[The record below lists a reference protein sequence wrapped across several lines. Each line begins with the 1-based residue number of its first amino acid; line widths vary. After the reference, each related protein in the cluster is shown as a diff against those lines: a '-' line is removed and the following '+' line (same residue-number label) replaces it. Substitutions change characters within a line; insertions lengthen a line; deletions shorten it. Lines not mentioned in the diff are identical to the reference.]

1 MTANSRSLLRD
12 AGFALALGLI
22 FAWFGVYESSR
33 LPFPERLAYWTT
45 TIATGIL
52 SGRVVMPFVFEQ
64 RLSHLHLALKVL
76 IAATAISVPVMV
88 VLLVIERFVFDLV
101 THPTEWPVSFGY
113 VLVVSLV
120 LTFGFAML
128 DIFEKTNATQNASGP
143 DARPPA
149 ITERLPVR
157 LRTARIY
164 AVSAEDHYLRV
175 HTSAG
180 EELIL
185 MRLGD
190 AIRELEG
197 IEGLQ
202 THRSWWVAREGLAE
216 TERVNGKLVLKLKSG
231 AEAPVSRTYRKSIQ
245 NAGWL

>member
-1 MTANSRSLLRD
+1 MNANSRSLLRD
-12 AGFALALGLI
+12 AGLALALGLI
-22 FAWFGVYESSR
+22 FAWFGVYESSQ
-33 LPFPERLAYWTT
+33 LPFPGRVVYWTA

-52 SGRVVMPFVFEQ
+52 AGRLVMPFVFEQ
-64 RLSHLHLALKVL
+64 RLPHLHMALKVL
-76 IAATAISVPVMV
+76 IAATAISIPVMV
-88 VLLVIERFVFDLV
+88 VLLVIERFVFDLA
-101 THPTEWPVSFGY
+101 TDPSEWPTSFAY

-120 LTFGFAML
+120 LTFGFALL
-128 DIFEKTNATQNASGP
+128 DIFEKTNATQSASGP

-149 ITERLPVR
+149 ITDRLPVR

-216 TERVNGKLVLKLKSG
+216 TERANGKLVLRLKSG